1 MTDLAAAAR
10 ALDGAPALEVLRW
23 AAATYPRVALA
34 TSLGPEDAVLL
45 DLIARHDLPIEVFT
59 LDTGLLFD
67 ETRALWRALEARYQR
82 SIRAVAP
89 AQTVAAQAAEV
100 GDALWARAPDACCAR
115 RKLAPLAAELAR
127 HDAWITAIRRD
138 QTADRADAAV
148 VEADRRFG
156 LVKVNP
162 LVAWTSAQVWQHL
175 ADHDVPTN
183 PLHGRGYPSIG
194 CAPCTSPVA
203 AGEDPRSGRWRGR
216 AKDECG
222 LHQREAP
229 PSGAAGRR
237 LPVVDGV
244 AAAGLRRP
252 S

>member
-34 TSLGPEDAVLL
+34 TSLGPEDGVLL